1 MFFLKDVLIAF
12 GLLHL
17 LILGINISI
26 VTKTIANILSEIT
39 QKAEIHSEIATIFTI
54 LSLNVTYP
62 TTENT
67 MANLEKNKNK
77 TKKQDSSCHATHKSQ
92 LQVNVSSKM
101 QKIKCGA
108 IDSVDNILGVAL
120 RCARG
125 HLSNCMHANTLCHMD
140 ILSKVNPESDTIHRY

>member
-1 MFFLKDVLIAF
+1 MFFLKDVLIVF

-17 LILGINISI
+17 LILGIKISI

-39 QKAEIHSEIATIFTI
+39 QKAEIHSEIATVFII

-77 TKKQDSSCHATHKSQ
+77 TKKQDSACHATHKSQ
-92 LQVNVSSKM
+92 LQVNVSSKC
-101 QKIKCGA
+101 K
-108 IDSVDNILGVAL
+108 
-120 RCARG
+120 R
-125 HLSNCMHANTLCHMD
+125 SN
-140 ILSKVNPESDTIHRY
+140 VGQ